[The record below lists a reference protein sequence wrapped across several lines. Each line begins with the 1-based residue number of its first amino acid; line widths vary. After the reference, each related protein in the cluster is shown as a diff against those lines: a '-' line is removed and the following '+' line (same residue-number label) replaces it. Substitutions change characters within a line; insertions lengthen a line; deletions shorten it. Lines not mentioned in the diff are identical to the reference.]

1 MKNGDNNQEVLPPVD
16 DPDGPGPVR
25 FNLVPGKNPD
35 LVKLTTPG
43 QVKAEMGRIYRAK
56 LKGRVNSFIADSLI
70 RNNLLPILKA
80 TEIEQAFN
88 LAQDDP
94 DADRPALMG
103 LTILGPGV
111 ELPAGTPAR
120 RLDGPDIPTTR
131 EDKTDDKTDGKPTK
145 T

>member
-1 MKNGDNNQEVLPPVD
+1 MKNGDNNQEVLPPED
-16 DPDGPGPVR
+16 DTGEPVR
-25 FNLVPGKNPD
+25 TNLVPGKNPD
-35 LVKLTTPG
+35 LIKLTTPG

-56 LKGRVNSFIADSLI
+56 LKGKVNPFIADSLI

-88 LAQDDP
+88 LALDDP

-111 ELPAGTPAR
+111 ALPDGTPAR
-120 RLDGPDIPTTR
+120 RLDGPDTPTTR
-131 EDKTDDKTDGKPTK
+131 AEKGKADDEDTEK
-145 T
+145 

>member
-1 MKNGDNNQEVLPPVD
+1 MKNGDNNQEVTPPGQIAKINLLEGK
-16 DPDGPGPVR
+16 DPDKVG
-25 FNLVPGKNPD
+25 L
-35 LVKLTTPG
+35 LTPG
-43 QVKAEMGRIYRAK
+43 QVKSEMGRVYRAVLRGK
-56 LKGRVNSFIADSLI
+56 LHPDLGRVLVMGHLA
-70 RNNLLPILKA
+70 PILKA

-88 LAQDDP
+88 LALDDP

-131 EDKTDDKTDGKPTK
+131 AKEGKADDEDTAK
-145 T
+145 

>member
-1 MKNGDNNQEVLPPVD
+1 MKNGDNNLEILHPSND
-16 DPDGPGPVR
+16 TGRSDR
-25 FNLVPGKNPD
+25 FNLVPGKSPEA
-35 LVKLTTPG
+35 VRLTTPG
-43 QVKAEMGRIYRAK
+43 QVKAEMGRVYRAK
-56 LKGRVNSFIADSLI
+56 LKGKVDPFIADCLI
-70 RNNLLPILKA
+70 RNNLLPILRA

-88 LAQDDP
+88 LALDDP

-120 RLDGPDIPTTR
+120 RLDGPDKPTTR
-131 EDKTDDKTDGKPTK
+131 EDKTDDRPTPDGPTK